1 MSDRRCARAAVLIL
15 ISLALPLSAQEP
27 VPWRDP
33 SPHSVQFVTVE
44 DNVKLEVLDWGG
56 SGRPIV
62 LLTGSGNTAHVYDD
76 FARKLLDCCHVYGIT
91 RRGFGL
97 SSHPE
102 SGYTDQRLADDVLQ
116 VIDSLNIVAPVLVG
130 HSMAGSELT
139 TLGNEHSERLAG
151 LVYLDAGDDP
161 GDFSGRNPDCHALF
175 AKLPASVTNP
185 APPSE
190 ADKKSFQ
197 AFHDYW
203 QKRTI
208 NFGFPESEL
217 RNMYDQNPDGSV
229 GPNQTPIFVRK
240 AIGEGSKKRDYSKIR
255 VPILAFFAVAPVPP
269 AASGWSE
276 YYRFQPKN
284 DEERAALEKIYAA
297 DRTYS
302 NRWENTMRTGVPE
315 ARIVELPGADHYVF
329 FTNEAEVLREL
340 RAFVAGLH

>member
-1 MSDRRCARAAVLIL
+1 MRDRRWVTVALLLVA
-15 ISLALPLSAQEP
+15 SLAGRASAQEAA
-27 VPWRDP
+27 PWRDP

-44 DNVKLEVLDWGG
+44 ANVKLEVLDWGG

-76 FARKLLDCCHVYGIT
+76 FAPKLLGCCHVYGIT

-116 VIDSLNIVAPVLVG
+116 VLDSLHIVAPVLVG

-139 TLGNEHSERLAG
+139 TLGNQHSERLAG
-151 LVYLDAGDDP
+151 IVYLDAGDDP
-161 GDFSGRNPDCHALF
+161 GDFSGQNPDYHALF
-175 AKLPASVTNP
+175 AKLPPSVTNP

-203 QKRTI
+203 RRRTI
-208 NFGFPESEL
+208 NFAFPESEL
-217 RNMYDQNPDGSV
+217 RAMYDQNPDGSV
-229 GPNQTPIFVRK
+229 GPNRTPGFVRR
-240 AIGEGSKKRDYSKIR
+240 AIGEGAKQRDYSKIR
-255 VPILAFFAVAPVPP
+255 VPVLAFFAVSPP
-269 AASGWSE
+269 ADGGWSE

-297 DRTYS
+297 DRTYD
-302 NRWENTMRTGVPE
+302 NRWENTMRTGVPD
-315 ARIVELPGADHYVF
+315 ARIVDLPGADHYVF
-329 FTNEAEVLREL
+329 FNNEMEVLREL